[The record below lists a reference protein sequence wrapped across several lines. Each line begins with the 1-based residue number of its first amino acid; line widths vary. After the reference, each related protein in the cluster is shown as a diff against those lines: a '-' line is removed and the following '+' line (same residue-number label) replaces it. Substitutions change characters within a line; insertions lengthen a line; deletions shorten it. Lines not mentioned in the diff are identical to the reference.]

1 MLLAKHLEL
10 TLKASGS
17 VGARSAFARSVFARS
32 ELAEACVYAEW
43 AREACGLE
51 RELKDAVILNA
62 ER

>member
-17 VGARSAFARSVFARS
+17 VGARSAFARSVF
-32 ELAEACVYAEW
+32 AEACVYAEW